1 MTAFLIDDAARGS
14 LAAGHPTV
22 VAPRGMA
29 GLEAMP
35 VAVLRPDNGVLR
47 LDGAA
52 PASATPLT
60 PGLRP
65 LAILAPDK
73 DAAATL
79 AAGLPVGIP
88 LLIGRDPMPG
98 LLALLVQTLA
108 ELRAERLA
116 LLGSPGSRPP
126 AARRMLIDLP
136 PVPQDAALP
145 QRVAQHFGRPAEGL
159 ASIAL
164 HVAAARATAASQ
176 LRVRLLAAGRVIAA
190 WVVPGHEVQ
199 GGWLTLDLPRPAPPG
214 PAEAVLDVA
223 VETASGETLVL
234 SAGGLG
240 GAAPLAL
247 RAEVAEA
254 HHLVLPRHFDWAAC
268 DLHAPVPGV
277 AMPLSPQ
284 AMQAASLSGAIR
296 RMVAAGS
303 EAPRIMLEIEPGA
316 TATLQPAGL
325 SPGAADL
332 ALAELICRLGD
343 PSSVR
348 ASLQAGPEGGAAR
361 DSGWRLADPHGAL
374 RISLPLPADL
384 GGALSLAL
392 VLRNTG
398 TAPVAVEVSTLALM
412 AGAAGVPRRPPT
424 GPGVPAFGAAPQPM
438 RLAVPLP
445 GEVPPAPVE
454 AAPLAVGLP
463 GPAPRPAA
471 APPPLLGG
479 EAGAPLPPPAP
490 AAAMPMAPPAAAP
503 VVAGEMAPGGADF
516 QDIKLHQHTTNA
528 DGSYRHIDLS
538 LTGLVA
544 PAGVWREA
552 RLKLFERRGTVGLEF
567 RRIKG
572 WPAMFETWPQ
582 GGSDQ
587 YGPFWRVET
596 QGTAE
601 AMSKLASTQ
610 DRAMLAALMELLP
623 GLARHGARAA
633 GLPPEEQDHW
643 AERGRIMSAAV
654 DASRAAPHRPSVGP
668 G

>member
-22 VAPRGMA
+22 VAAPGMT
-29 GLEAMP
+29 GLEALP
-35 VAVLRPDNGVLR
+35 LAVLRPDNGVLR

-52 PASATPLT
+52 PGAAVPLP

-65 LAILAPDK
+65 LAILAPDG
-73 DAAATL
+73 DAAAPL
-79 AAGLPVGIP
+79 VAGLPFGIP
-88 LLIGRDPMPG
+88 PLIGHDPMPG
-98 LLALLVQTLA
+98 LMALLVQTMA
-108 ELRAERLA
+108 DLRAERLA
-116 LLGSPGSRPP
+116 LLGAPGSRPP

-136 PVPQDAALP
+136 PVPQEASLP
-145 QRVAQHFGRPAEGL
+145 QRIAQHFGRPAEGL

-176 LRVRLLAAGRVIAA
+176 LRVRLLAAGRVLAA
-190 WVVPGHEVQ
+190 WVVPGDEVQ
-199 GGWLTLDLPRPAPPG
+199 GGWLALDLPRPAPPG

-240 GAAPLAL
+240 ATAPLAL
-247 RAEVAEA
+247 RAEVAEL

-268 DLHAPVPGV
+268 DLHALVPGV
-277 AMPLSPQ
+277 AMPLAPQ
-284 AMQAASLSGAIR
+284 AMQAASLSGASQ

-303 EAPRIMLEIEPGA
+303 EAPRMMLDIEPGA
-316 TATLQPAGL
+316 TATLQPPSL

-332 ALAELICRLGD
+332 ALAELTCRLGD
-343 PSSVR
+343 PSSLR
-348 ASLQAGPEGGAAR
+348 ASLQAGPEGGAGR
-361 DSGWRLADPHGAL
+361 DSGWRLADPNGAL

-384 GGALSLAL
+384 GGGLWLTL

-398 TAPVAVEVSTLALM
+398 TAPLAVEVSTLALM
-412 AGAAGVPRRPPT
+412 AGAAGVPRRPP
-424 GPGVPAFGAAPQPM
+424 PGLGASAFAAATQPL

-445 GEVPPAPVE
+445 GDAPPAPIE
-454 AAPLAVGLP
+454 AAPLAIGLP
-463 GPAPRPAA
+463 GPAPNPPA

-490 AAAMPMAPPAAAP
+490 AAVMPMAPPVAVP

-516 QDIKLHQHTTNA
+516 QDIKLHQHTTNT
-528 DGSYRHIDLS
+528 DGSYQHIDLS

-552 RLKLFERRGTVGLEF
+552 RLKLFDRRGTVGLEF

-572 WPAMFETWPQ
+572 WPAMFEAWPH

-601 AMSKLASTQ
+601 AMSKLTSAQ

-623 GLARHGARAA
+623 GLARHAARVA
-633 GLPPEEQDHW
+633 GLPPEEHDNW

-654 DASRAAPHRPSVGP
+654 DATRGAPQRPSVGP